1 MDTPVGILNALKNE
15 ILIFDGAMG
24 TMLQKYGLPVGELP
38 ERFNTLQPDVLRR
51 IHSEYVAAGADV
63 ITANT
68 FQANPLK
75 MNEDEYLS
83 AIDKGIALAKESG
96 ARFTAMDIGPL
107 GQMIEP
113 LGTFAWQKAYDIF
126 KNQCVQ
132 AEKSGA
138 DCILLETM
146 SDLLEV
152 KIAILA
158 AKENTN
164 LPIFCTLTFQ
174 EDGRTFMGIDPLSA
188 VVALEDL
195 GIDAI
200 GVNCSL
206 GPKELMPIVLEILK
220 YSHIPVM
227 VQGNAGLPEMCCG
240 ETVYRITPQEF
251 ADYSKIMLENGV
263 KIMGGCCGTTPEFI
277 ELLAK
282 IKKEI
287 KPVQTF
293 PKSITAVCSSTKT
306 VILDNG
312 VSVIGE
318 RINPTGKKKLKEALL
333 NRNFDYIIGEAID
346 QTNAGSDILD
356 VNVGLPDIDEPEMQI
371 KVIREIQS
379 VTDLPLQIDS
389 SDVSAIEAGVRIYN
403 GKPLI
408 NSVNGKA
415 ESLAAVLPIAK
426 KYGAAVVGLTLDESG
441 IPETAE
447 GRFKVAEKILNEA
460 LKYGIRKENV
470 LIDCLVLTAS
480 AQQEQVMETIN
491 AIKLVK
497 GRLGLKTVLGVSN
510 ISFGLP
516 SRPVI
521 NATFL
526 AAAFGAGLDA
536 PILNPMSND
545 YKRVVDS
552 FRVLNNQDKG
562 ANNYIENYSSFVSNV
577 VAVQNDTD
585 VALKDLILQGRKD
598 ETAAKVTALLAAG
611 TTALEII
618 DEEFVPALNIVG
630 DKFEKQQMFLPQL
643 MQSAESV
650 KAGFVII
657 KNHMEKSGK
666 KPEYKAKILL
676 ATVEGDIHDIGK
688 NIVAMILENYGY
700 EIFDLGK
707 DVPPELVVETIKKHD
722 IKLVGLSALMTTT
735 VQNMKKT
742 IELIKEN
749 NLSCKIMVGGAVL
762 NEEYTEFVGA
772 DFYAKTAMDSVEIAK
787 KLFN

>member
-1 MDTPVGILNALKNE
+1 MGILNALKNE

-38 ERFNTLQPDVLRR
+38 ERFNTSHPEVLQR
-51 IHSEYVAAGADV
+51 IHAEYVEASADI
-63 ITANT
+63 ITTNT

-75 MNEDEYLS
+75 MPENEYLP
-83 AIDKGIALAKESG
+83 AINKGIKLAKESG
-96 ARFTAMDIGPL
+96 ARFVAMDVGPL

-113 LGTFAWQKAYDIF
+113 LGTFQWQKAYDIF
-126 KNQCVQ
+126 KNQFVQ

-138 DCILLETM
+138 DCILLETI
-146 SDLLEV
+146 SDLLEA

-164 LPIFCTLTFQ
+164 LPVFCTLTFQ
-174 EDGRTFMGIDPLSA
+174 EDGRTFMGTDPLSA
-188 VVALEDL
+188 VVALEGL
-195 GIDAI
+195 GIDAL

-206 GPKELMPIVLEILK
+206 GPKELMPIVDEILK

-240 ETVYRITPQEF
+240 ETVYRITPEEF
-251 ADYSKIMLENGV
+251 ADYSKIMLEKGV
-263 KIMGGCCGTTPEFI
+263 KIIGGCCGTTPEFI
-277 ELLAK
+277 RLLAK
-282 IKKEI
+282 MKNDI
-287 KPVQTF
+287 KPAVTE
-293 PKSITAVCSSTKT
+293 PKNITAVCSSTKT
-306 VILDNG
+306 IVLDAG

-346 QTNAGSDILD
+346 QTNAASDILD

-379 VTDLPLQIDS
+379 VTDLPLQVDS
-389 SDVSAIEAGVRIYN
+389 SDINAIEAGVRIYN

-415 ESLAAVLPIAK
+415 ESMAAVFPIAK
-426 KYGAAVVGLTLDESG
+426 KYGAAVVGLTLDENG

-460 LKYGIRKENV
+460 LKYGIRKENI

-497 GRLGLKTVLGVSN
+497 SRLGLKTVLGVSN

-516 SRPVI
+516 SRPII
-521 NATFL
+521 NSTFL

-536 PILNPMSND
+536 PILNPMSED
-545 YKRVVDS
+545 YRRVVDS
-552 FRVLNNQDKG
+552 FRVLNNQDKS
-562 ANNYIENYSSFVSNV
+562 ANNYIEKYSNFTNET
-577 VAVQNDTD
+577 AATQNSSDIS
-585 VALKDLILQGRKD
+585 LRDLILQGRKD
-598 ETAAKVTALLAAG
+598 EAASKVTSLLSSG
-611 TTALEII
+611 VTALEII
-618 DEEFVPALNIVG
+618 DGEFVPALNIVG

-643 MQSAESV
+643 MQSVESV
-650 KAGFVII
+650 KSGFTVI

-707 DVPPELVVETIKKHD
+707 DVPPKLVVETIKKHD

-749 NLSCKIMVGGAVL
+749 GLDCKIMVGGAVL

-772 DFYAKTAMDSVEIAK
+772 DYYSKTAMDSVEIAK
-787 KLFN
+787 NLFG